1 MISLILR
8 TATLFLLPLLLL
20 FSLFL
25 LLRGHHLPGGG
36 FVGGLVAAAAFVLYS
51 FAYDLSTMRQT
62 LRIDPR
68 HFVGMGLLV
77 ASGSGVLALLRGE
90 PYLTGQWDQVALFGV
105 FELEL
110 GTPLVFDIGVYLV
123 VLGVTLTIILTL
135 EEE

>member
-36 FVGGLVAAAAFVLYS
+36 FVGGLVAAASFVLYS
-51 FAYDLSTMRQT
+51 LAYDLPTMRRT
-62 LRIDPR
+62 LRIEPR
-68 HFVGMGLLV
+68 NFIGAGLLV
-77 ASGSGVLALLRGE
+77 AAASGLPALWMGQSFMTGVWGYVELFSVLR
-90 PYLTGQWDQVALFGV
+90 
-105 FELEL
+105 LEL
-110 GTPLVFDIGVYLV
+110 GTPLIFDVGIYLV
-123 VLGVTLTIILTL
+123 VFGVTLTVILTL